1 MDWNLIRVF
10 LSVVDNGT
18 LSRAS
23 EALAMSQPTVGRHIN
38 ELEAATGLTLFMR
51 GRSGMELSEAGLKL
65 VDDARAMAAE
75 AEQFALKAAGTVSNV
90 SGTVRITASEVV
102 ATHILP
108 PILCALKNAEPDI
121 DIELVASN
129 NVDNLLS
136 RDADIAVRMFRPTQ
150 NDLIARKVNDIAMGV
165 HISEGYLQQFG
176 EPASFEDLFQHRM
189 VGYDRNDLIITSM
202 ASYGVKVNREL
213 FTFRTDDQVVYWELV
228 KAGAGIGFY
237 PKYIAARTPGI
248 RTILP
253 ELEIGAMPMWLAA
266 HQELRTNLRIR
277 RAMDFLAEALTDLA
291 L

>member
-10 LSVVDNGT
+10 LSVADNGT

-23 EALAMSQPTVGRHIN
+23 EALEISQPTVGRHIN
-38 ELEAATGLTLFMR
+38 ELEAITGLTLFVR

-65 VDDARAMAAE
+65 VDDARGMASE
-75 AEQFALKAAGTVSNV
+75 AEQFILKAAGTASTV
-90 SGTVRITASEVV
+90 SGTIRITASEVV
-102 ATHILP
+102 STHLLP
-108 PILCALKNAEPDI
+108 PLLCALKDAEPEI

-129 NVDNLLS
+129 NVDNLLA
-136 RDADIAVRMFRPTQ
+136 RDADIAIRMFRPTQ
-150 NDLIARKVNDIAMGV
+150 NDLIARKVNEMAMGI
-165 HISEGYLQQFG
+165 HIAESYQQQFG
-176 EPASFEDLFQHRM
+176 APTSFTELFRHRI

-202 ASYGVKVNREL
+202 AAYGVKANRDM

-237 PKYIAARTPGI
+237 PRYIAANTPGI
-248 RTILP
+248 ITILP
-253 ELEIGAMPMWLAA
+253 GLEIGTMPMWLTA

-277 RAMDFLAEALTDLA
+277 RVMDFLSDALSDLN